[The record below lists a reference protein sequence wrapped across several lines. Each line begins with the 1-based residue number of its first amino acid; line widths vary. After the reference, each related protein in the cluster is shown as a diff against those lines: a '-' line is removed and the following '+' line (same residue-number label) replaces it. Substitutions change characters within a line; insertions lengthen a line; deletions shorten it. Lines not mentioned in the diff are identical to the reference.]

1 MKIVNLDLFR
11 RTKQLEAKKT
21 VDIPDDKS
29 ESSKPSLSYP
39 EMAKIRDELC
49 TFWNLYNKNDKLD
62 YFFYTTLKIPP
73 KKYSD
78 DLNEIARIESNS
90 FTNILTNALIYI
102 DLNIS
107 LNQSFIDSFDKSII
121 IFKLAFHVILN
132 VNSCAYP
139 FVDFSLFRLH
149 KKIVS

>member
-1 MKIVNLDLFR
+1 VKIVNLELFR
-11 RTKQLEAKKT
+11 RTKQLEAKKP

-78 DLNEIARIESNS
+78 DLNEIARIEGR
-90 FTNILTNALIYI
+90 LKVPVAVLHP
-102 DLNIS
+102 DVS
-107 LNQSFIDSFDKSII
+107 LLDPKGWSAGFQWEHYKIMSP
-121 IFKLAFHVILN
+121 AFPTEQY
-132 VNSCAYP
+132 ARM
-139 FVDFSLFRLH
+139 FSLLLYSLL
-149 KKIVS
+149 IGQSTLL